1 MWWYGK
7 EQNHLKIKKPLSTIL
22 VGYAVTL
29 QWFRMYVRIWMDRSS
44 WKCVSIE
51 SYTLGKKGCYTPIED
66 NKTNVDRTF
75 VFPLGCNWHDP
86 AGPVIAPQRNP
97 TLPWADIQC
106 KVKWDRRAPKPH
118 YRWSFPQINLHTMT
132 TLNQYLHIFSKVF
145 LIVRTM
151 PRPTPMGIRHEVFAL
166 AREGIKQGAIAARV
180 GLTRATVNHIL
191 KRHAAT
197 GSLVPGKSSGAPR
210 ITTPRQDRAL
220 LRMVRQDRFLSARA
234 LTARMRNLYGTK
246 AGRTTVNNRLLS
258 RCYRAYR
265 PTTKPLL
272 TANHR
277 RLPLE
282 WAQRWRNLTVAHW
295 QHVIFRD
302 ESRFQLYPVDG
313 RLRVR
318 RLPGERFRPGCQAH
332 RVQAGGGSVH
342 VWGAFHNSAKSPLVL
357 PDGYLTGV
365 LYKVILQNTL
375 VQFARHY
382 FEDNYRY
389 QDDNATP
396 HRARVVLDFLQ
407 QGNVTKME
415 QPPRSPDCNPIE
427 HIWDELGR
435 AISSMDNPPQNLDE
449 LRQALLDKWVQ
460 IPVQRPQRLV
470 AIMPRRLAAIIA
482 ARGGNTQ
489 YWPGTHK
496 TRPLGSVRKKK
507 SSLFDQ
513 IYHNYLPVKFRYAH
527 SAN

>member
-1 MWWYGK
+1 MIHSWQERLLHHHWR
-7 EQNHLKIKKPLSTIL
+7 
-22 VGYAVTL
+22 
-29 QWFRMYVRIWMDRSS
+29 QWNQCGSNF
-44 WKCVSIE
+44 CVSTWLKLAW
-51 SYTLGKKGCYTPIED
+51 Y
-66 NKTNVDRTF
+66 
-75 VFPLGCNWHDP
+75 
-86 AGPVIAPQRNP
+86 GPVIVPQRNP

-106 KVKWDRRAPKPH
+106 KVKWDRRAPKPQ
-118 YRWSFPQINLHTMT
+118 YRWSFPQINLHTVT

-151 PRPTPMGIRHEVFAL
+151 PHPTPMGIRHEVFAL

-180 GLTRATVNHIL
+180 GLTRATFNRIF

-210 ITTPRQDRAL
+210 KG
-220 LRMVRQDRFLSARA
+220 
-234 LTARMRNLYGTK
+234 MR

-258 RCYRAYR
+258 RGCRAYR

-272 TANHR
+272 TTNHR
-277 RLPLE
+277 RLRLE

-295 QHVIFRD
+295 QHVIFGD

-357 PDGYLTGV
+357 PVGYLTGV
-365 LYKVILQNTL
+365 LYRGILQDTL
-375 VQFARHY
+375 VPFARHY
-382 FEDNYRY
+382 FGDNYRY

-407 QGNVTKME
+407 KGNVTKME

-427 HIWDELGR
+427 HLWDELGR

-449 LRQALLDKWVQ
+449 LRQALLDKWAQ
-460 IPVQRPQRLV
+460 IPVQRLQRLV
-470 AIMPRRLAAIIA
+470 ASMPRRLAAIIA
-482 ARGGNTQ
+482 ARGGNTR

-496 TRPLGSVRKKK
+496 TRPPGSVTNKNIFVRPNLPQL
-507 SSLFDQ
+507 SSSD
-513 IYHNYLPVKFRYAH
+513 I
-527 SAN
+527 